1 MAAAGAAAANDANDA
16 AAAAAPTSTLTALL
30 TAARGAAARGDAAQ
44 ASEAFAAAVR
54 CAAPPARV
62 HARTQNAPPDF
73 ARATHAHA
81 SSAYPRSA
89 AARLGLAG
97 ALRGDAGDAAALA
110 DVEAHLL
117 AALEGAPRRAAELRD
132 ARSRLALL
140 YCQEGRDGD
149 AAAHTAALGARYR
162 LARGVLR
169 YPPPPPPA
177 DAARCC
183 DVAHAE
189 DGALPASML
198 AHLRAALAPG
208 APFWAA
214 HAYHAPAT
222 GYFSFVHLLGAPP
235 ACAFEQILAA
245 VVARAIAWR
254 PAAARATAVE
264 WWAHCRPHACGHQLH
279 FDSDD
284 EGAGPRGP
292 RHPLVSTVLY
302 LSEGAHA
309 RVGGPTLVTPQ
320 RRVPDASLADEG
332 WLLHP
337 GDARLGMFDG
347 GVLHGVLPGRGP
359 SPAPGGRRV
368 TLMVALWDAIETR
381 PPPHAGAPPGAARPF
396 PFPTAAS
403 GAAPP
408 WAAAL
413 AGGAPRAE
421 WAPAAAAAHAAAA
434 ATAAPLRRV
443 APMWEDCDAGANA
456 AAGVALASLPGI
468 PHYGLCFQGF

>member
-1 MAAAGAAAANDANDA
+1 MADVATPALPSLLAAARRCAAAGDAAGAA
-16 AAAAAPTSTLTALL
+16 
-30 TAARGAAARGDAAQ
+30 
-44 ASEAFAAAVR
+44 EAFAVAVR
-54 CAAPPARV
+54 CAPACLLC
-62 HARTQNAPPDF
+62 RT
-73 ARATHAHA
+73 RKTLTHRNN
-81 SSAYPRSA
+81 SACPRSA

-110 DVEAHLL
+110 AVEAHLL
-117 AALEGAPRRAAELRD
+117 AALGGRRAAEARD

-140 YCQEGRDGD
+140 YCQEGRDAD
-149 AAAHTAALGARYR
+149 AAAHMALLGARYR

-169 YPPPPPPA
+169 YPLLPDEGA
-177 DAARCC
+177 LGGC

-189 DGALPASML
+189 DGALPPSML
-198 AHLRAALAPG
+198 AHLRAALAPD

-222 GYFSFVHLLGAPP
+222 GYFSFVHPLQAAPS
-235 ACAFEQILAA
+235 CAFEQVLAA
-245 VVARAIAWR
+245 VVARAVAWR
-254 PAAARATAVE
+254 PQLAGRATAVE
-264 WWAHCRPHACGHQLH
+264 WWAHCRPHASGHQLH

-292 RHPLVSTVLY
+292 RHPLVSTVLF
-302 LSEGAHA
+302 LSPDG

-320 RRVPDASLADEG
+320 RRAPDAALAPAG

-337 GDARLGMFDG
+337 AGGRLGMFDG

-368 TLMVALWDAIETR
+368 TLMVALWDAIDTR
-381 PPPHAGAPPGAARPF
+381 PPPSDGAPGAARAF
-396 PFPTAAS
+396 PQH
-403 GAAPP
+403 GGGDVPP

-421 WAPAAAAAHAAAA
+421 WAPAAAAAHAAAC
-434 ATAAPLRRV
+434 AAPAALTRV
-443 APMWEDCDAGANA
+443 APVWEDCDEGANA
-456 AAGVALASLPGI
+456 AAGAALAALPGI